1 MPLVLYANEHD
12 CQFDFHSLVAASRPR
27 GRMPR
32 GVRPCDYRCRGDSHA
47 ALIALTAC
55 SSDSNDSA
63 STTAAGQPARV
74 VASTNVYGD
83 IARQIGGDHVQ
94 VTSIINDP
102 NQDPHSYQAAPQN
115 QLALSKARVII
126 ENGGGYDD
134 FVDVMRHSAA
144 RQDAVVLNAV
154 NISGRNP
161 ADPELN
167 EHVWY
172 DFPSM
177 RELSAKLADALI
189 QADPGSAATF
199 RANAAA
205 FAAKLAALE
214 KSEAAIRAK
223 FAGVGVAVTEPVP
236 LYLLEACG
244 LDNRTPAAF
253 SHAIEEGTGV
263 PPRR

>member
-1 MPLVLYANEHD
+1 MNMIVNST
-12 CQFDFHSLVAASRPR
+12 FIRWWRRAARAA
-27 GRMPR
+27 
-32 GVRPCDYRCRGDSHA
+32 VRPGAFVRATTAVVVTPVA

-63 STTAAGQPARV
+63 STTAAGQPVRV

-144 RQDAVVLNAV
+144 RHDAVVLNAV

-205 FAAKLAALE
+205 FAAKLVCPGEVGGCDSSQVRGRGRSGHGAGAAVPARGVRPRQPNACCLQPRDRGGNGRT
-214 KSEAAIRAK
+214 AADA
-223 FAGVGVAVTEPVP
+223 E
-236 LYLLEACG
+236 
-244 LDNRTPAAF
+244 
-253 SHAIEEGTGV
+253 
-263 PPRR
+263 